1 MTDVTLGLRFTA
13 DQRELQQAADKGSE
27 SVRKLGD
34 EAKKSNEQAAR
45 AAQQHTDA
53 LKSQA
58 DTLGMSRSQ
67 VMAYEAAQ
75 HKMTDAQRQSVQQSI
90 TAIDAYERKQAML
103 GRVATA
109 AKAAGA
115 AIGVAFVVGVK
126 SSIAAAAEAERSQL
140 RLEAVLKATRHAAGL
155 TGDQL
160 ERIASEMQD
169 SMGIDDEAIKDS
181 MAVML
186 TFRQVTR
193 ESFGDA
199 MKVAANLAAVMG
211 TDLKS
216 ATLQLGKALED
227 PEQGLSALTRSGISF
242 SDSQKRVIKD
252 LAETGR
258 QGEAVTQILT
268 AMREQGLEGVAQA
281 MNAGLSGALNN
292 NKIAW
297 GELFEGI
304 GKTNAV
310 GGTAKGVLNGI
321 TEELRGMKSVIESGD
336 WVDLLDSLFTP
347 QGQQTVR
354 MRNRAAAA
362 ADTAAQDARELSRGD
377 VAGSR
382 DRISAERRVAA
393 ARDKATEFMAQFQ
406 SDNQK
411 LQSELKKWST
421 LADTANMTLDER
433 ARGEAAIR
441 AKHAKKGGEDSKAG
455 QQLINSLTEQLAQA
469 SGEATAYDK
478 VMRQVTTGVQKFTE
492 AEIAAAL
499 ALAGEIDEMTRAKVV
514 REAHIKSAQAM
525 VEQQDRVDQVIAS
538 VNESMSDQAQSLQLE
553 ISLMGAS
560 DAQRE
565 KAIALRE
572 LDNKFRRDTVNLQGE
587 ELDRAYAL
595 FNVERERISGLLDE
609 RGTARAQKKATED
622 AREAQKRFNDDLA
635 RGLTDSIFRGFEGGK
650 SFAKNFWDS
659 LKNTA
664 KTTVLQP
671 VVKFLVSPLTS
682 AVGGGLGALGLPG
695 MANASGGAGGLGG
708 LFGGGNPMS
717 WIMNG
722 GGIAGEGGLMGALG
736 GIAGVPNAIFQNAGV
751 STGSQFIAD
760 IGNFGYGA
768 PVMAGVMNLLAGNT
782 RGAIAS
788 TGLGVL
794 GTAVGG
800 PIGGMIGSALGSLV
814 GGGKKQSAYL
824 VGKDIPSG
832 NVSYGSGL
840 SGAVFGNSQK
850 GDRWLGESWSNVFTN
865 EIQGVYDEIERLG
878 KQLGRDTSGL
888 RGFNAT
894 ITTGSFMEPVEVF
907 NTVIQQ
913 TSDQLAR
920 QLIPN
925 LSSFAQAGESAT
937 QTLTRMIAMQE
948 QLQGQL
954 QDSVRAL
961 PGQLGITSL
970 EGTRNALAM
979 SEYVA
984 PTDRLAKARSLLSET
999 YNRGL
1004 GGDLDAVNSY
1014 GSQLQQ
1020 ALTLGRSV
1028 GASGPAFQA
1037 LFTEGNK
1044 QLNELLSKQQSVQS
1058 EMLQGID
1065 VSIIEASKDQVAELR
1080 KGFKALV
1087 DAVNEL
1093 RGEVA
1098 RSAA

>member
-13 DQRELQQAADKGSE
+13 DQRELQAAADKGSE

-45 AAQQHTDA
+45 AAQQHTEA
-53 LKSQA
+53 LKRQA
-58 DTLGMSRSQ
+58 DTLGMSRTQ

-90 TAIDAYERKQAML
+90 TAIDAYEKKQVML

-109 AKAAGA
+109 AAAAGTA
-115 AIGVAFVVGVK
+115 LVVAFVAGAKASV
-126 SSIAAAAEAERSQL
+126 AAATESERSNL
-140 RLEAVLKATRHAAGL
+140 RLQAVLTATRGASGMTMTELDQMAG
-155 TGDQL
+155 
-160 ERIASEMQD
+160 SMQS
-169 SMGIDDEAIKDS
+169 SMGISDEAIKDS
-181 MAVML
+181 MAVLL
-186 TFRQVTR
+186 TFREVGR

-199 MKVAANLAAVMG
+199 MKVGANLAAVMG

-216 ATLQLGKALED
+216 GVMQLGKALED
-227 PEQGLSALTRSGISF
+227 PERGLTALSRSGISF
-242 SDSQKRVIKD
+242 NETQRAMIKE
-252 LAETGR
+252 LADTGR
-258 QGEAVTQILT
+258 QAEAITMILQV
-268 AMREQGLEGVAQA
+268 MKQQGLDGVAEA
-281 MNAGLSGALNN
+281 MNTGLPGAI
-292 NKIAW
+292 NKSKVAW
-297 GELFEGI
+297 DELLETI
-304 GKTNAV
+304 GKTGAV
-310 GGTAKGVLNGI
+310 KGTVVSVFGSL
-321 TEELRGMKSVIESGD
+321 TSYLTDMKTVIESGD
-336 WVDLLDSLFTP
+336 WFDKLAFFTVGYSTANVK
-347 QGQQTVR
+347 QLQTAAPENSAANMTNAERSAVAHSTER
-354 MRNRAAAA
+354 QRLRKAQEDAAAFLGQFKTDNEKLEA
-362 ADTAAQDARELSRGD
+362 EIKKWNALADKSNMT
-377 VAGSR
+377 
-382 DRISAERRVAA
+382 SAERAA
-393 ARDKATEFMAQFQ
+393 
-406 SDNQK
+406 
-411 LQSELKKWST
+411 
-421 LADTANMTLDER
+421 
-433 ARGEAAIR
+433 GEASIR
-441 AKHAKKGGEDSKAG
+441 AKLAKKGSDQSRADRERAE
-455 QQLINSLTEQLAQA
+455 IIREQLAEDARIQEQLKA
-469 SGEATAYDK
+469 ARAAQVQSAEMQVQKWNREGEAIGNLNQTLSEY
-478 VMRQVTTGVQKFTE
+478 
-492 AEIAAAL
+492 
-499 ALAGEIDEMTRAKVV
+499 
-514 REAHIKSAQAM
+514 
-525 VEQQDRVDQVIAS
+525 
-538 VNESMSDQAQSLQLE
+538 AQSLQFE
-553 ISLMGAS
+553 ISLMGS
-560 DAQRE
+560 TDAQRE

-824 VGKDIPSG
+824 VGKDMPSG
-832 NVSYGSGL
+832 SVSYGSGL

-850 GDRWLGESWSNVFTN
+850 GDRWHGESWSNVFTN
-865 EIQGVYDEIERLG
+865 EIRGVYDDIERLG

-954 QDSVRAL
+954 RDSVRAL

-979 SEYVA
+979 SEYVS
-984 PTDRLAKARSLLSET
+984 PTDRLSKARSLLSET
-999 YNRGL
+999 YQRGL
-1004 GGDLDAVNSY
+1004 GGDLEAVNSY

-1044 QLNELLSKQQSVQS
+1044 QLNDLLSKQQSIQS

-1065 VSIIEASKDQVAELR
+1065 VSIIEASKDQVTELR
-1080 KGFKALV
+1080 KGFTALV
-1087 DAVNEL
+1087 NAVNEL